1 MSATVHAH
9 ESRRPPTLWLRNS
22 IISVYFLLAAGS
34 LAAWWWV
41 GRPIHLAAAG
51 TDQLDCVSYTPP
63 AEAREANGAV
73 AVAQIEADL
82 KVLATRTKCVRTYSV
97 MGGLDR
103 VPPIAKQLGLKV
115 LLGVWISA
123 TPKDNEK
130 EIARAIALAH
140 DYHDVIHSIIVG
152 NEVLLR
158 HEQTAAALAPLLE
171 RVRNETQMP
180 VTYADVWEFW
190 LRNAELA
197 SSASYITIH
206 ILPYWEDD
214 PVAIDQALAHVAD
227 IYNKVRERF
236 PGKTIFI
243 GETGWPSAG
252 RPRKGAVPSRVNE
265 ARFIREF
272 VDYANAHDIPYNII
286 EGYDQPW
293 KRLLEGTVGGYWGVF
308 DAAGAPKFPMNG
320 PVENQPYWRSGMLA
334 ALACALVFA
343 GAAFFW
349 KPRPSVRA
357 LSFVALAGYSAGAVA
372 AAQWFYLL
380 QSNRNVSEWIATV
393 CWTLFAWLTFGS
405 VTFAL
410 IRWLD
415 RGGILRS
422 PADALAIVGSWGHGR
437 AASRKVNRLLG
448 LGRFVVLLGAAY
460 TCAGLV
466 FAPRYRDFP
475 IELIA
480 LAVVAL
486 AALEFIRLV
495 DRDPEESHKNAVE
508 EALLA
513 TWIALASVVVTVS
526 EGLQNYRA
534 LTWNALALL
543 LAASVLVPFYIGT
556 RKYERAQQ
564 QTDSGELEPVQN

>member
-1 MSATVHAH
+1 MSAVHGN
-9 ESRRPPTLWLRNS
+9 ESTRLRKPWLSNS
-22 IISVYFLLAAGS
+22 VITVYFLLAAGCF
-34 LAAWWWV
+34 AAWWWA
-41 GRPIHLAAAG
+41 GRPIQLADAG

-63 AEAREANGAV
+63 AETREADGAV
-73 AVAQIEADL
+73 SAAQIEADL
-82 KVLATRTKCVRTYSV
+82 TILATRTRCVRTYSV
-97 MGGLDR
+97 TGGLDR
-103 VPPIAKQLGLKV
+103 VPQVARKLGLKV
-115 LLGVWISA
+115 LLGIWISA

-130 EIARAIALAH
+130 EIERAIALAH
-140 DYHDVIHSIIVG
+140 DYRDVIHSIIVG

-158 HEQTAAALAPLLE
+158 HEQTAAALSGMLE
-171 RVRNETQMP
+171 RVRAATQMP

-214 PVAIDQALAHVAD
+214 PVSIDHGLQHVAD
-227 IYNKVRERF
+227 IYSKVRERF
-236 PGKTIFI
+236 PDKTILI

-252 RPRKGAVPSRVNE
+252 RPRNGAVPSRANE

-272 VDYANAHDIPYNII
+272 VDYANTHDIPYNII

-293 KRLLEGTVGGYWGVF
+293 KRLLEGTVGGYWGIF
-308 DAAGAPKFPMNG
+308 DATGAQKFPMRG

-349 KPRPSVRA
+349 KPRPMLRA
-357 LSFVALAGYSAGAVA
+357 MSFAALAGYSTGAIA

-380 QSNRNVSEWIATV
+380 QSNRNPSEWVVTV
-393 CWTLFAWLTFGS
+393 CWALFGWLAFGS

-415 RGGILRS
+415 RGGTLRS

-437 AASRKVNRLLG
+437 AAPSNINRLLG
-448 LGRFVVLLGAAY
+448 LGRFVVLLGTAY

-466 FAPRYRDFP
+466 FASRYRDFP
-475 IELIA
+475 IELIV
-480 LAVVAL
+480 LPTVAL
-486 AALEFIRLV
+486 AALEFIRFV

-513 TWIALASVVVTVS
+513 TWIALATVIITIN
-526 EGLQNYRA
+526 EGLENYRA
-534 LTWNALALL
+534 LAWSALTLL
-543 LAASVLVPFYIGT
+543 LAASILAPFYIGT
-556 RKYERAQQ
+556 RKYERTQQ
-564 QTDSGELEPVQN
+564 QADAGKLEAI

>member
-1 MSATVHAH
+1 MPTAAH
-9 ESRRPPTLWLRNS
+9 GNSRLPRPWLSNS
-22 IISVYFLLAAGS
+22 IIAVYFLLAAGS

-41 GRPIHLAAAG
+41 GRPIQLAAAG

-63 AEAREANGAV
+63 AEAREPDGAV
-73 AVAQIEADL
+73 SVAQVEADL
-82 KVLATRTKCVRTYSV
+82 KILAARTKCVRTYSV

-103 VPPIAKQLGLKV
+103 VPPIARQLGLKV
-115 LLGVWISA
+115 LLGVWISSTA
-123 TPKDNEK
+123 KDNEK
-130 EIARAIALAH
+130 EIERAIALAH
-140 DYHDVIHSIIVG
+140 DYRDVIHSIIVG

-158 HEQTAAALAPLLE
+158 HEQTAAALAAMLE
-171 RVRNETQMP
+171 RVRKGTQIP

-197 SSASYITIH
+197 SAASYITIH

-214 PVAIDQALAHVAD
+214 PVSIDEALKHVAD

-252 RPRKGAVPSRVNE
+252 RPRNGAVPSRVNE

-293 KRLLEGTVGGYWGVF
+293 KRLLEGTVGGYWGIF
-308 DAAGAPKFPMNG
+308 DATGAQKFPMNG
-320 PVENQPYWRSGMLA
+320 PVENQPHWRSGMLA
-334 ALACALVFA
+334 ALACALAFG

-357 LSFVALAGYSAGAVA
+357 IGFVALAGYAAGAVA
-372 AAQWFYLL
+372 TAQWFYLL
-380 QSNRNVSEWIATV
+380 QSNRNASEWVFNV
-393 CWTLFAWLTFGS
+393 CWALFGWLTFGS

-410 IRWLD
+410 LRWLD

-422 PADALAIVGSWGHGR
+422 PADALAIVGSWGYGR
-437 AASRKVNRLLG
+437 AAPKNINRMLG

-475 IELIA
+475 IELVA
-480 LAVVAL
+480 LPIVAL

-513 TWIALASVVVTVS
+513 TWIALASIVITVS
-526 EGLQNYRA
+526 EGFQNYRS
-534 LTWNALALL
+534 LTWNALTLL
-543 LAASVLVPFYIGT
+543 LAASVLVPFYVGT
-556 RKYERAQQ
+556 RKYERTQQ
-564 QTDSGELEPVQN
+564 QTDTGELEPIQN